1 MKKYSEYLLVDG
13 YNVIFAWSDLS
24 KTAETSLEDA
34 RIKLLDILCDYQGY
48 KQNFVIVVFDAHQIR
63 RGAGSVVPYNNIQV
77 VFTKEAESADNFIE
91 KTTAILAKHDK
102 VRVVTSDY
110 TEQIIIMGHGA
121 IRISANEFRQEIE
134 NLRSAAQKLLNKRP
148 VKANQLMDLLDDKT
162 AQMLEEMRR
171 NRSDYD

>member
-1 MKKYSEYLLVDG
+1 LVDG

-34 RIKLLDILCDYQGY
+34 RIKLLDMLCDYQGY

-63 RGAGSVVPYNNIQV
+63 GGAGSVEPYNNIQV

-110 TEQIIIMGHGA
+110 TEQIIIMGRGA
-121 IRISANEFRQEIE
+121 IRISANEFRHEIE

-148 VKANQLMDLLDDKT
+148 VKKNQLMDLLDDKT